1 MTANMCEP
9 DTGSIPVVP
18 AAPLNPPLSL
28 RSQLAVVTIASSAF
42 IFVTAEVLPVGLLP
56 QISGS
61 LGVSE
66 GTVGLLLTVYAAL
79 AGLSAIPMTM
89 GLSHVSRDRLLVAL
103 MSVFTLS
110 SLLAALAPSYTL
122 LAASRLICALAHG
135 VFWAI
140 LAPTVARIVGPM
152 RAGRSTSKIFLA
164 TALATVIGVPLTTAL
179 GVTLGWRVA
188 MGAVAVFGL
197 VVVVALRALLPEL
210 PAEERQVGV
219 PLRRVLSSRRLRAVA
234 VTTTVVIFGQF
245 TTFTY
250 IAPLLKHQIGLGG
263 IGLSAVLMGFGVAG
277 VIGNLV
283 GGRYID
289 VHPGVVIATSFT
301 LTGLSYVL
309 LVLSPGLPAVAVVAV
324 VLWGL
329 AFSAIPLGVQSA
341 VLRVV
346 SEGVDTASA
355 VIVVAFQIGIGGG
368 ALFGGAL
375 IDGGHLMLLPWI
387 GLVSVVVATFA
398 AFSVPRTFPL
408 TRVLAPA

>member
-1 MTANMCEP
+1 MCEP
-9 DTGSIPVVP
+9 DTGILPASEASAPDTSIP
-18 AAPLNPPLSL
+18 L
-28 RSQLAVVTIASSAF
+28 RARLGVFTIASAAF

-61 LGVSE
+61 LQVSE

-89 GLSHVSRDRLLVAL
+89 RLSRVSRDRLLVVL

-110 SLLAALAPSYTL
+110 TLLAALAPNYAL
-122 LAASRLICALAHG
+122 LATSRLICALAHG

-140 LAPTVARIVGPM
+140 LTPTVARIVGPM
-152 RAGRSTSKIFLA
+152 RAGRSAAKVFMG

-188 MGAVAVFGL
+188 MGAVALFGL
-197 VVVVALRALLPEL
+197 AVVVALRVLLPDL
-210 PAEERQVGV
+210 PAEERHAGV
-219 PLRRVLSSRRLRAVA
+219 PFRRIVASRRLRAVA
-234 VTTTVVIFGQF
+234 VTTAVIVFGQF
-245 TTFTY
+245 TTYTY

-263 IGLSAVLMGFGVAG
+263 IGLSAILMGFGVAG

-283 GGRYID
+283 AGRFVD
-289 VHPGVVIATSFT
+289 VHPGVIIGSSFGLIGVSYLLLIASH
-301 LTGLSYVL
+301 GHM
-309 LVLSPGLPAVAVVAV
+309 LVAIVAV

-329 AFSAIPLGVQSA
+329 AFSAIPLSVQSA
-341 VLRVV
+341 VLRVAP
-346 SEGVDTASA
+346 EGTDTASA

-375 IDGGHLMLLPWI
+375 IDAGHLMLLPWI
-387 GLVSVVVATFA
+387 GLITVVVALFA
-398 AFSVPRTFPL
+398 AFSVPRTFPR
-408 TRVLAPA
+408 TRVLATA